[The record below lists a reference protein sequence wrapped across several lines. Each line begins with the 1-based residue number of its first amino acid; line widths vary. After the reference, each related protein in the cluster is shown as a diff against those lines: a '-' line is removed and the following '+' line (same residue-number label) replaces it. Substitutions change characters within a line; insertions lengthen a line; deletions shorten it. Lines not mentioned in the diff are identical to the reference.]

1 MADDMRIDYLQRHA
15 AACRK
20 AAAEEANPA
29 MKAVHLQN
37 AAGYMEELKRLRAGA
52 EGSSATA

>member
-20 AAAEEANPA
+20 AAAEEPNPA

-37 AAGYMEELKRLRAGA
+37 AAGYMEELRRFRTGV
-52 EGSSATA
+52 EGSAATA